1 MKKDWTE
8 NNQLSK
14 NCFYTTFMFWGVYNA
29 KGGANLNK
37 FVLGKRYGF
46 SILNAEHQVSL
57 LKQAA
62 KFLFDLK
69 KYQKQQKHLI
79 LFVNEPL
86 NRTFDGIIKFL
97 AFRALQPC
105 RLGKCQNVKLTNEKL
120 RYSMLFFNPKKSNF
134 SVKEANKAG
143 IPIITLNGLDESFL
157 KSLYPIFCNNLQAE
171 SIFFISF
178 ILTNSII
185 EGDLFAF
192 SKKIRFKKPTNLL

>member
-1 MKKDWTE
+1 MKKDWIE
-8 NNQLSK
+8 NNKVSK
-14 NCFYTTFMFWGVYNA
+14 NCFYTTFMFWGVYNT
-29 KGGANLNK
+29 KGCSNLNK

-57 LKQAA
+57 LKRAA

-79 LFVNEPL
+79 LFVNEPI

-105 RLGKCQNVKLTNEKL
+105 RLGKWQNGKLTKETL

-143 IPIITLNGLDESFL
+143 VPIISLNGLDDSFL

-178 ILTNSII
+178 ILSNSII

-192 SKKIRFKKPTNLL
+192 CKKTQSKKPKHLV